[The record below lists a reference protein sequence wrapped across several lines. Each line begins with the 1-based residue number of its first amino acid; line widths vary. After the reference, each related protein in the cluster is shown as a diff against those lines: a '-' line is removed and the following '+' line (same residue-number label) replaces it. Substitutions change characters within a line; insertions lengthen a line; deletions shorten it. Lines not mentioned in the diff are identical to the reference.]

1 MADVHQIAVDI
12 LIVAS
17 LLSLVLLILK
27 SLGKEVE
34 STLLIWIRLCKR
46 IEAERAKKPNRLAST
61 SKDDDFGADPTRP
74 VGVDCRHESVGTSV
88 SRANRYETAG
98 SRRAP

>member
-1 MADVHQIAVDI
+1 MADVHQIAVDV

-34 STLLIWIRLCKR
+34 STLVIWIRLCKR
-46 IEAERAKKPNRLAST
+46 IEAEKTRKPNRLSST
-61 SKDDDFGADPTRP
+61 STIRKNADQ
-74 VGVDCRHESVGTSV
+74 
-88 SRANRYETAG
+88 
-98 SRRAP
+98 

>member
-34 STLLIWIRLCKR
+34 ATLLIWIRLCKR
-46 IEAERAKKPNRLAST
+46 IETERAKKPCRLAST
-61 SKDDDFGADPTRP
+61 SKGDDFGADPTRP
-74 VGVDCRHESVGTSV
+74 GGVDWIHESVGTSDT
-88 SRANRYETAG
+88 RANRYETAG